1 MCCVDP
7 APLLA
12 SASVSRRGF
21 LAAGALASAA
31 MAAADIGRSLLLP
44 GVAEGA
50 EAPSRSG
57 GPGAAGVNFKWFGTN
72 GWEISFANKTIL
84 VDPWFNRFE
93 SGFLQN
99 KLDSDRLLPTH
110 TPSLC

>member
-1 MCCVDP
+1 MCFVDS

-31 MAAADIGRSLLLP
+31 MAAANVGRSLLLP

-50 EAPSRSG
+50 ETPSRSG
-57 GPGAAGVNFKWFGTN
+57 GPRGGGGDLQGVGAQRRGNKLAQKTNPRRPRVQRLQAGVPPK
-72 GWEISFANKTIL
+72 SPKTER
-84 VDPWFNRFE
+84 P
-93 SGFLQN
+93 
-99 KLDSDRLLPTH
+99 
-110 TPSLC
+110 